1 MEICQMKR
9 FPEGEGNRLAMF
21 SFRLAGLAVH
31 DCLLVEKQNGEKIV
45 IMPRNRKRQDVVHPV
60 GKELRE
66 ELTKKAIEAYE
77 GK

>member
-31 DCLLVEKQNGEKIV
+31 
-45 IMPRNRKRQDVVHPV
+45 PV

>member
-1 MEICQMKR
+1 
-9 FPEGEGNRLAMF
+9 
-21 SFRLAGLAVH
+21 
-31 DCLLVEKQNGEKIV
+31 
-45 IMPRNRKRQDVVHPV
+45 MPRNRKRQDVVHPV